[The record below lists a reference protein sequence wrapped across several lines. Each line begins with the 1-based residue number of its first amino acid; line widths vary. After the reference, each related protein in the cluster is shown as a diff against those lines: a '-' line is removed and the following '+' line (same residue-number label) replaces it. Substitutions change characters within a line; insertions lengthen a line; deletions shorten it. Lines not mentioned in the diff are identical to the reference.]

1 MKDLF
6 ASTMA
11 DKFKALLL
19 TQENGKTQAKFEM
32 LENKDL
38 PAGDVLI
45 SVKYSSLNY
54 KDALAVTGEGRIVRK
69 WPMVPGI
76 DFAGVVEESSSSEF
90 KAGDQVLAT
99 GYGLGEDHWGG
110 YSEKVRVPAEWLVPL
125 PKGLSL
131 KQAMGIGTAGFTAM
145 ISVMALELHEIR
157 PEGLP
162 LVVTGAAG
170 GVGSISVVLLSKL
183 GYKVVAST
191 GRQQEHEYL
200 KSLGASE
207 IIDRKVLG
215 TPSDKALDR
224 ERWGGG
230 IDSVGGDTLVS
241 LFRSTT
247 RDGAIAVCGLAGGNE
262 IKTTVYPFIL
272 RGVSLIGISSIYTPM
287 KRRREAWERLTKI
300 LPLNLLDSMITTVSL
315 SDLPKISWEMIK
327 GKVRGRTVVEVK
339 A

>member
-1 MKDLF
+1 MSDLF
-6 ASTMA
+6 T
-11 DKFKALLL
+11 ALLL
-19 TQENGKTQAKFEM
+19 TQSEGKTHAELKTIEK
-32 LENKDL
+32 ENL
-38 PAGDVLI
+38 PAGDVVV

-54 KDALAVTGEGRIVRK
+54 KDALAVTGQGRIVRK
-69 WPMVPGI
+69 WPMVGGI
-76 DFAGVVEESSSSEF
+76 DFAGVVEESQSSEF
-90 KAGDQVLAT
+90 KAGDQVLST
-99 GYGLGEDHWGG
+99 GYGLGEEHWGG
-110 YSEKVRVPAEWLVPL
+110 YSEKVRVPAAWLVPL
-125 PKGLSL
+125 PQGLTL

-145 ISVMALELHEIR
+145 ISVMELELHEIR

-191 GRQQEHEYL
+191 GRQQEHDYL

-207 IIDRKVLG
+207 IMDRTVLAS
-215 TPSDKALDR
+215 PSDKAMDR

-230 IDSVGGDTLVS
+230 IDSVGGNTLVS

-262 IKTTVYPFIL
+262 IHTTVYPFIL

-287 KRRREAWERLTKI
+287 KHRQEAWDRLTKI
-300 LPLNLLDSMITTVSL
+300 LPLNLLDSMMVTIPLKDVPAL
-315 SDLPKISWEMIK
+315 SEEMIK
-327 GKVRGRTVVEVK
+327 GKVRGRAVVK
-339 A
+339 IC